1 MAIRIPIVTEFDSKG
16 IKRAIKQFKDL
27 EGAGAKAQ
35 FALKKAAIPAAA
47 ALATVTAGLFDA
59 TKAAMD
65 DQAAQQAL
73 ARQLQRSTKATD
85 AQIAAN
91 EDWIETQGKLLGVTD
106 DELRPA
112 LAGLARVT
120 KDIGKAQKA
129 TTLAM
134 DIAKAKSMP
143 LATVTK
149 ALERAYG
156 GNLNAITKIA
166 PEFKNM
172 IKEGATL
179 EQVMAKLSDKF
190 GGEAAAAAETTAG
203 KMQRLSVTLDE
214 TKESIGEA
222 LLPALE
228 ETLPMLQKFAD
239 WASENPETFRNVAG
253 GIAAIAAAT
262 VAVNAAMAV
271 NPYVLLAAAIIGIAT
286 AVNKLYDAAEKM
298 NGLKGIGAKL
308 VAGLFGAQYLLPKVI
323 SDVRGNNEQPM
334 GGTSPG
340 AFRGFDMANV
350 GPTMATT
357 NNRGVIVNVNTG
369 VGDPAAI
376 GKSVSD
382 VLDAYLRRGR

>member
-1 MAIRIPIVTEFDSKG
+1 MAIRIPIVTEFNSKG
-16 IKRAIKQFKDL
+16 IKQAIKQFKQL
-27 EGAGAKAQ
+27 ETTGQKAQ

-129 TTLAM
+129 TSLAM
-134 DIAKAKSMP
+134 DIARAKGMS
-143 LATVTK
+143 LSTVTK

-166 PEFKNM
+166 PEFKKM
-172 IKEGATL
+172 IKDGATL
-179 EQVMAKLSDKF
+179 EQVMAKLSNKF
-190 GGEAAAAAETTAG
+190 GGEAAAAADTTAG
-203 KMQRLSVTLDE
+203 KMQRLSVAMDE
-214 TKESIGEA
+214 TKESVGEA

-228 ETLPMLQKFAD
+228 ATLPVLQSFSD
-239 WASENPETFRNVAG
+239 WASENPETFKNIALAIG
-253 GIAAIAAAT
+253 GITAAT
-262 VAVNAAMAV
+262 LALNAAMAV
-271 NPYVLLAAAIIGIAT
+271 NPYVLLAAAIVAVAT

-298 NGLKGIGAKL
+298 NGIKGVGAKL

-340 AFRGFDMANV
+340 SFRGFDMANV